1 MELLS
6 KKFLA
11 CCYFGQSEDLI
22 KAAIDRA
29 YVDMTSH
36 TLQYNGFKDDEDG
49 IKEKWWCRYNASCV
63 IGDGLKNYPLN
74 NATFDGWHK
83 YIIEKIKHEYGKHDL
98 TEGQAQKWLNMTIKY
113 IFVFANLF
121 GNDYGRLD
129 EINVFL
135 NDTSVDDYKCPIDSY
150 VLKGANMIKPEKNS
164 YAEYCNIRDTIK
176 NVIEE
181 IENSTAK

>member
-49 IKEKWWCRYNASCV
+49 IKEKWRCRYNASCV
-63 IGDGLKNYPLN
+63 ISDGFKNYPLN
-74 NATFDGWHK
+74 NDTFDSWHK

>member
-1 MELLS
+1 M
-6 KKFLA
+6 
-11 CCYFGQSEDLI
+11 
-22 KAAIDRA
+22 
-29 YVDMTSH
+29 
-36 TLQYNGFKDDEDG
+36 
-49 IKEKWWCRYNASCV
+49 
-63 IGDGLKNYPLN
+63 KNV
-74 NATFDGWHK
+74 
-83 YIIEKIKHEYGKHDL
+83 YGNHNL

-181 IENSTAK
+181 IENSTEK